1 MNSKIVKNN
10 INNNHSAQP
19 SDWRG
24 YIIMVLFAILTI
36 LYCSPPNSTN
46 HKGVG
51 LSTQKGMDSSF
62 IIDIEK
68 NIEQDTGKLDSLY
81 SLGEYLFY
89 EENNYGA
96 AYQSFEKASNK
107 GNKKAMLFLGCE
119 ILNGVSPL
127 STIEKEKGVNY
138 LRILINNGNVD
149 AIGCL
154 SNYYYKINNIDSML
168 FYLSSPPALED
179 NYLLY
184 QLGYF
189 YISGKLPGYINKEKY
204 NQIIDTEKGVSY
216 LKKSSTLGNI
226 NSQYFLGSM
235 YMLGKVIDNS
245 NDSAIYYF
253 EMCLKNQDP
262 EGTSVRDQAE
272 EYLNKIKK

>member
-1 MNSKIVKNN
+1 
-10 INNNHSAQP
+10 
-19 SDWRG
+19 
-24 YIIMVLFAILTI
+24 MVLFAILTS

-46 HKGVG
+46 HESPF
-51 LSTQKGMDSSF
+51 STQKGMDSSF
-62 IIDIEK
+62 IIDVEK
-68 NIEQDTGKLDSLY
+68 NIEQDTVNLDSLY

-89 EENNYGA
+89 EENNYEA
-96 AYQSFEKASNK
+96 AYQIFEKASNK

-119 ILNGVSPL
+119 ILNGESPL
-127 STIEKEKGVNY
+127 STIEKTKGINY
-138 LRILINNGNVD
+138 LSILISNDNVD

-168 FYLSSPPALED
+168 FYLSSLPALED

-189 YISGKLPGYINKEKY
+189 YINGKLPGYINREKY
-204 NQIIDTEKGVSY
+204 NQIIDTKKGVSY
-216 LKKSSTLGNI
+216 LKKSSALGNI
-226 NSQYFLGSM
+226 NSQYYLGSM
-235 YMLGKVIDNS
+235 YMVGKVIDNS
-245 NDSAIYYF
+245 NDSAIHYF
-253 EMCLKNQDP
+253 EMCLKNKDP